1 MLGEAWVGRA
11 SRIVALLGVIC
22 LLLWSAIL
30 PSRACGAVAEAP
42 AFASSAAL
50 ADSLP
55 DWGVPPSDLKTDD
68 LWSAGFRYEGGLDG
82 LVTAVVEFEGELVAV
97 GGFTSGDGVALN
109 HVGRWDGATWRPM
122 GAGLPSTMF
131 ALAVYGGQLFAGG
144 YRWDGADWVD
154 VLQTDG
160 TVLALVVQGSDL
172 IAAGAFTQAAGQPV
186 NRILRWDGSA
196 VHALGDGLD
205 NDVYALA
212 AGPQGL
218 FAGGLFSHAG
228 GVPAARV
235 ARWDGASW
243 SPLGEGIGGDQEWCC
258 DEYYHPVHFSPYV
271 GALAIYGGDLV
282 VGGRFATAGTDTIHS
297 LARWD
302 GAAWHALG
310 GDISDFIC
318 TVDPIGNG
326 TCSSPSVTALLPR
339 GDELIV
345 AGSFWRVGSQE
356 AINIAS
362 WDGQTWHALGPGL
375 GAGNFES
382 EVGSGVSDL
391 ATFGDRLVAGG
402 FFFNSGSSSLNRLA
416 VWDGTSWSR
425 AYSLG
430 LGLDGEVRDMLVDDG
445 RLIVAGGFNHAGDLA
460 AGAIAAFDG
469 EHWAPFGG
477 AGAPGA
483 SFVSGIFAL
492 ARFEG
497 DIIAAG
503 YFGTIGGVA
512 ALNVARWDGLAWH
525 AMGAGIP
532 REVGCLAVHDG
543 ALYAG
548 TETRWST
555 NTSARVYRWD
565 GAAWQCD
572 VTVTYAGLARIAAM
586 ASYGGRLIVGGSFAV
601 ANGDSMGKLFS
612 WDGATCRPLGGGIGG
627 GYGVL
632 SMANQG
638 ADLLVGGG
646 FYTAGGLRAT
656 YIARWDGTSWSALGP
671 GLNGG
676 TSHYGV
682 YDILVRGDQVFAFG
696 NFTSAGDQPITR
708 VAMWNGREWRGF
720 GAGVGSVV
728 FSGALLDGDL
738 YVGGAFNRA
747 GTQVAANFARWREP
761 GLPVYLSGFT
771 AAREAR
777 GARLAWQVNGAAGED
792 GFHVWR
798 QEAGLDRVRLT
809 TTPLPVLTSR
819 EFFDA
824 TAPAAAADYWL
835 QEVTADGLESWYG
848 PARLPAIRIPTA
860 LVLSQNHPN
869 PFNPRTSFSFSLPQP
884 TRTTLGLY
892 DQRGRLV
899 RTLIDAVLPAGEH
912 AVDWDG
918 RDARGAAVASGTYIA
933 RLVTE
938 QGTRTSKVTLAR

>member
-1 MLGEAWVGRA
+1 MSGEAWAGRA
-11 SRIVALLGVIC
+11 SRIVAFPGVIC
-22 LLLWSAIL
+22 LLLWSATL

-42 AFASSAAL
+42 AFAFPAAL

-55 DWGVPPSDLKTDD
+55 DWVVPPSDLKTDD
-68 LWSAGFRYEGGLDG
+68 LWSDGFRYEGGPNG
-82 LVTAVVEFEGELVAV
+82 RVNAVVEFEGELVAA
-97 GGFTSGDGVALN
+97 GGFTDVGGVPLN
-109 HVGRWDGATWRPM
+109 HVGRWNGATWRPM
-122 GAGLPSTMF
+122 GAGLPSTAY
-131 ALAVYGGQLFAGG
+131 ALAVYGGQLFAGA

-154 VLQTDG
+154 VLQTDA

-172 IAAGAFTQAAGQPV
+172 IAAGYFTQAAGQPV
-186 NRILRWDGSA
+186 NRILRWDGST
-196 VHALGDGLD
+196 VHALGEGLD
-205 NDVYALA
+205 NAAYALA

-218 FAGGLFSHAG
+218 YAGGSFRHAG
-228 GVPAARV
+228 GVPADRV

-243 SPLGEGIGGDQEWCC
+243 WPLGEGIGGEQEWCC
-258 DEYYHPVHFSPYV
+258 DNYGEPSHFGAHV
-271 GALAIYGGDLV
+271 FALAIHGGDLV
-282 VGGRFATAGTDTIHS
+282 VGGQFTTAGTDSIHS

-310 GDISDFIC
+310 GDIRDFVC
-318 TVDPIGNG
+318 AMDMGMDTW
-326 TCSSPSVTALLPR
+326 CWSPYVTALLPR
-339 GDELIV
+339 GNELIV
-345 AGSFWRVGSQE
+345 SGSFVRVGGQA

-362 WDGQTWHALGPGL
+362 WDGQTWRGLGPGL
-375 GAGNFES
+375 GSLEVES
-382 EVGSGVSDL
+382 GSAVRAL
-391 ATFGDRLVAGG
+391 ATFGDRLIAGG
-402 FFFNSGSSSLNRLA
+402 SFLYSERSSLTRLA
-416 VWDGTSWSR
+416 AWDGTSWSR
-425 AYSLG
+425 AYPLG
-430 LGLDGEVRDMLVDDG
+430 LGLDGEVRDMLVDGG
-445 RLIVAGGFNHAGDLA
+445 RLIVAGGFKHAGDLA

-469 EHWAPFGG
+469 ENWTQFGG
-477 AGAPGA
+477 TGVPDA
-483 SFVSGIFAL
+483 SFWSGIFAL
-492 ARFEG
+492 TRYEG

-503 YFGTIGGVA
+503 CFESIGGVA

-525 AMGAGIP
+525 ALGAGIP
-532 REVGCLAVHDG
+532 RRVGCLAVHDG
-543 ALYAG
+543 TLYAG
-548 TETRWST
+548 TETRWTMSST
-555 NTSARVYRWD
+555 AFLYRWD

-572 VTVTYAGLARIAAM
+572 VTASVAGTARITAL

-601 ANGDSMGKLFS
+601 ANGDSVRRIFS
-612 WDGATCRPLGGGIGG
+612 WDGATCRPIGG
-627 GYGVL
+627 AAGGWGVDC
-632 SMANQG
+632 MAVQG
-638 ADLLVGGG
+638 DDLLVGGG
-646 FYTAGGLRAT
+646 FYTAGGLSAR
-656 YIARWDGTSWSALGP
+656 YIAGWDGTSWSALGP
-671 GLNGG
+671 GLDGG
-676 TSHYGV
+676 VSLYGV

-696 NFTSAGDQPITR
+696 NFTSAGDQPVSR

-720 GAGVGSVV
+720 GAGVGSQ
-728 FSGALLDGDL
+728 FAYAGALLNGDL
-738 YVGGAFNRA
+738 YVGGDFQWA
-747 GTQVAANFARWREP
+747 GTHVAANFARWREP

-771 AAREAR
+771 AAREER
-777 GARLAWQVNGAAGED
+777 GARLAWQVNGAGGED

-835 QEVTADGLESWYG
+835 QEVTADGLENWYG

-860 LVLSQNHPN
+860 LVLAQNHPN

-884 TRTTLGLY
+884 TRATLGLY

-899 RTLIDAVLPAGEH
+899 RTLMNAVLPAGEH